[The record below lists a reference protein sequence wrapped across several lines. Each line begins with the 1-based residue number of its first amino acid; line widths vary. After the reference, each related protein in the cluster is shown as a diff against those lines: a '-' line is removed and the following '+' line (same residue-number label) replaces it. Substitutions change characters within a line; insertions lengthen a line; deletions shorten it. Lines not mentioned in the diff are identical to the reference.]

1 VDFGLRNEVFSQ
13 ATFRNPQSTIRNP
26 KSYLNLRSYKM
37 KIVQLF
43 LVSTLF
49 FATTNSVQAQ
59 KIGHLNSGN
68 MLEKMPDVLKADSV
82 LVLYRKSLSDQIELL
97 QKMFE
102 PRAKQFIQDR
112 KAGTLAPAEEKRQG
126 EQLAKEEEQIRREA
140 QEAEQKINA
149 KRQALLQPIIDKI
162 NKAIQLVGKEN
173 KYDYI
178 MDTASGSM
186 LFVTESEDVA
196 PLVKKK
202 LGLN

>member
-1 VDFGLRNEVFSQ
+1 
-13 ATFRNPQSTIRNP
+13 
-26 KSYLNLRSYKM
+26 M

-49 FATTNSVQAQ
+49 LALTTSVQAQ

-68 MLEKMPDVLKADSV
+68 MLEKMPEVLQADSV
-82 LVLYRKSLSDQIELL
+82 LVLYRKSLADQIELL

-112 KAGTLAPAEEKRQG
+112 KEGKLSPAEEKRQG

-140 QEAEQKINA
+140 QEAEQKINL
-149 KRQALLQPIIDKI
+149 KRQSLLQPIIDKI
-162 NKAIQLVGKEN
+162 NKAIQAVGKEN

>member
-1 VDFGLRNEVFSQ
+1 
-13 ATFRNPQSTIRNP
+13 
-26 KSYLNLRSYKM
+26 M

-49 FATTNSVQAQ
+49 LALTTSVQAQ

-68 MLEKMPDVLKADSV
+68 MLEKMPEVLQADSV
-82 LVLYRKSLSDQIELL
+82 LVLYRKSLADQIELL

-112 KAGTLAPAEEKRQG
+112 KEGKLSPAEEKRQG

-149 KRQALLQPIIDKI
+149 KRQSLLQPIIDKI
-162 NKAIQLVGKEN
+162 NKAIQAVGKEN

>member
-1 VDFGLRNEVFSQ
+1 M
-13 ATFRNPQSTIRNP
+13 
-26 KSYLNLRSYKM
+26 KM
-37 KIVQLF
+37 VQLF

-49 FATTNSVQAQ
+49 FATATSVQAQ

-68 MLEKMPDVLKADSV
+68 MLEKMPDVLVADSV

-112 KAGTLAPAEEKRQG
+112 KEGKLSPAEEKRQG
-126 EQLAKEEEQIRREA
+126 EQLSKEEEQIRREA
-140 QEAEQKINA
+140 QDAEQKINA
-149 KRQALLQPIIDKI
+149 KRQTLLQPIIEKI
-162 NKAIQLVGKEN
+162 NKAIQAVGKEN